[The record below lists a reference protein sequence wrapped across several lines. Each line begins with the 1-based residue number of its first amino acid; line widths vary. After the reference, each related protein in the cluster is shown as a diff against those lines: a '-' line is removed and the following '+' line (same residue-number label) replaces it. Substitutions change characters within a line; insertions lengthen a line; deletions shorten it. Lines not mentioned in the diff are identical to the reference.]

1 MERRWNG
8 MYARVIIDI
17 AHANVDRL
25 FTYEIPEGLAVRP
38 GHRVLVPFGAGNRKR
53 KGLCLRSRRKRM
65 WTGLR
70 SSRCCARWNP
80 IRR

>member
-1 MERRWNG
+1 

-25 FTYEIPEGLAVRP
+25 FTYEIPEGLAVQ
-38 GHRVLVPFGAGNRKR
+38 AGYWCRLARGTAKR
-53 KGLCLRSRRKRM
+53 KGLCLRFQRKRM
-65 WTGLR
+65 WIGLR
-70 SSRCCARWNP
+70 LSRFYVQWNP